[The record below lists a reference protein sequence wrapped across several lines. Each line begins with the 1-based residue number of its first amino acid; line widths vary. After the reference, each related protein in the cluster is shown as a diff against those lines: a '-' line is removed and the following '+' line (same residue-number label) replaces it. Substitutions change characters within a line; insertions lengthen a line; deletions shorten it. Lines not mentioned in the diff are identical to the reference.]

1 MTFFLVFAT
10 LLTYRRG
17 LQVPRKTKRPF
28 WEELNFVAD
37 TFKVQSD
44 ILQGQAVAGGNY
56 LLQDTILVGDPQL
69 AMQVGQYGV
78 CSHHHHRV
86 LLLYIIQTDTQPPLL

>member
-1 MTFFLVFAT
+1 
-10 LLTYRRG
+10 
-17 LQVPRKTKRPF
+17 
-28 WEELNFVAD
+28 VAD

-78 CSHHHHRV
+78 CWHHYHTA
-86 LLLYIIQTDTQPPLL
+86 LLLYIIQTDNPTTPPMKARPLLKYMVNY

>member
-1 MTFFLVFAT
+1 
-10 LLTYRRG
+10 
-17 LQVPRKTKRPF
+17 VPRKTKRPF

-69 AMQVGQYGV
+69 AMQVGHMESVGT
-78 CSHHHHRV
+78 
-86 LLLYIIQTDTQPPLL
+86 IKIQHYYCTSYRQTHPTLPPMRARPLLKYIVNH